1 MDIFLSVFPIV
12 ILIFLMIKMRV
23 PANYALPGIAGLV
36 YFILLFYFNTDFVLL
51 NSGLVT
57 GFWATLTPITVIM
70 GAVLFNNF
78 QQKTGNQAVIN
89 RWMSCILQ
97 ILWRK

>member
-36 YFILLFYFNTDFVLL
+36 YFILLFFLKPILL
-51 NSGLVT
+51 
-57 GFWATLTPITVIM
+57 F
-70 GAVLFNNF
+70 
-78 QQKTGNQAVIN
+78 
-89 RWMSCILQ
+89 
-97 ILWRK
+97 